1 MISLDKVNNLN
12 ESDFVSLFGNVF
24 EKTEWIAE
32 KAYKNNPFSNVE
44 EFFSKMI
51 EIYEC
56 SNRESHLKI
65 LNAHPEL
72 AVEKRLTEDSNKEQ
86 TGANLNNCSH
96 EEFEEFKKL
105 NLDYKNKFGFPFI
118 IAVKGKN
125 KKVILNNFRQRILN
139 DIDSEFE
146 EAKKQV
152 KKIATF
158 RLNEIINKQF
168 FDQK

>member
-12 ESDFVSLFGNVF
+12 KSDFISLFGNVF
-24 EKTEWIAE
+24 EKTEWIAKKVYE
-32 KAYKNNPFSNVE
+32 DNPFSDFQ

-51 EIYEC
+51 EVYEN
-56 SNRESHLKI
+56 SSKENHLKI

-72 AVEKRLTEDSNKEQ
+72 AIEKRLTDKSRKEQ

-96 EEFEEFKKL
+96 EEYEEFKKL
-105 NLDYKNKFGFPFI
+105 NLEYNNKFGFPFI

-125 KKVILNNFRQRILN
+125 KNKILNNFRQRILN
-139 DIDSEFE
+139 DMDSEFE

-158 RLNEIINKQF
+158 RINEII
-168 FDQK
+168 DQ

>member
-12 ESDFVSLFGNVF
+12 KSDFVSLFGNIF

-86 TGANLNNCSH
+86 MEANLNNCSH

-105 NLDYKNKFGFPFI
+105 NLDYKNKYCFPFI
-118 IAVKGKN
+118 IAIKGKN
-125 KKVILNNFRQRILN
+125 KNEILNNFRQRILN

-152 KKIATF
+152 KKIAIF
-158 RLNEIINKQF
+158 RLNEIMDK
-168 FDQK
+168 